1 MRRDY
6 ELVPEQD
13 LYACLVD
20 LYARNGHLRKAKELK
35 VEMPYDPNYVMY
47 F

>member
-6 ELVPEQD
+6 ELVSEQD

-20 LYARNGHLRKAKELK
+20 FNARNRHLRKAKELIE
-35 VEMPYDPNYVMY
+35 EMPSDPNYVMY